1 VVASSD
7 KPILPNRVYLLA
19 AKSIRFLKSR
29 LNNLKLGR
37 FESVCFLI
45 ALGFFLASNLPLV
58 PLPHPVAGDT
68 ISSVYVTPVQTCCI
82 FPTNSSPIF
91 TVKVKMDLSG
101 AEPINGFDVRL
112 NYTNFYSPVPPA
124 HGVVKAIS
132 LDYSNNVFVSGGYTV
147 TTLAS
152 CIDDVTYGPNGF
164 CAIDDVSAGQVHV
177 AQAITSTTSA
187 TISGPLSDALLFSV
201 TFTVNATGTSLFYL
215 DRAHLSNPGG
225 LPANPHFIP
234 VTIRAGVFGN
244 TPLVAFFDYSSTFS
258 PSVLSGVNA
267 RFDASASF
275 RSGPSGR
282 VSLSA
287 PHFNW
292 TFGDGITNTTS
303 NPVFLHSFTVPGNY
317 TVLLTLTDAY
327 PGIGS
332 FGRVVTVSPPLGTL
346 HVSVKNQRGESIQ
359 TFVTVKLYNSTTPVP
374 PLCPTCTQTINA
386 GGTVLFGG
394 LTPGLYTL
402 NATGPGVDPGGKQ
415 TQVQVGWP
423 TMETVY
429 LTEIRPPGPSII
441 PIVIFGVVIG
451 GGLGLVGLGLV
462 VRWRRTRRLMKT
474 GGLLRKTRNPGRV

>member
-1 VVASSD
+1 
-7 KPILPNRVYLLA
+7 LPNRVYLLA
-19 AKSIRFLKSR
+19 AKSIHFLKSR

-37 FESVCFLI
+37 LGSVCFLI
-45 ALGFFLASNLPLV
+45 FIGFFLASNLPFV
-58 PLPHPVAGDT
+58 PLPHPVEGDT
-68 ISSVYVTPVQTCCI
+68 VSSVYVTPVQTCCI
-82 FPTNSSPIF
+82 FPTNSSPVF
-91 TVKVKMDLSG
+91 TVNVKMDLSG

-132 LDYSNNVFVSGGYTV
+132 LDYSNNVFVNAGYTV

-187 TISGPLSDALLFSV
+187 TISGPLNNALLFSV
-201 TFTVNATGTSLFYL
+201 TFTVNATGTSLFYF
-215 DRAHLSNPGG
+215 DRANLSNPGG

-234 VTIRAGVFGN
+234 VTTRAGVFGD
-244 TPLVAFFDYSSTFS
+244 TQLVAFFDYSSTFS

-275 RSGPSGR
+275 RSGPSGQTTLNMPR
-282 VSLSA
+282 FA
-287 PHFNW
+287 W
-292 TFGDGITNTTS
+292 DFGDGNKTTTN
-303 NPVFLHSFTVPGNY
+303 NPISQHAFQKAGNY
-317 TVLLTLTDAY
+317 TVGLVVNDTN
-327 PGIGS
+327 PGGGAFQRI
-332 FGRVVTVSPPLGTL
+332 VQVSPFLGTL
-346 HVSVKNQRGESIQ
+346 HVSVKNQRGGPIQ
-359 TFVTVKLYNSTTPVP
+359 TIVTVKLYNSTTPVP
-374 PLCPTCTQTINA
+374 PLCRACTQMINA
-386 GGTVLFGG
+386 GGTVDFRG

-402 NATGPGVDPGGKQ
+402 NATGPGVDPGGRQ

-429 LTEIRPPGPSII
+429 LTEIQPPGPSII

-462 VRWRRTRRLMKT
+462 VRWRRTKRLMKT
-474 GGLLRKTRNPGRV
+474 GGLLRKTRNHGRV